1 MVQSVHPSVGE
12 SVSEEHTSKGADRAR
27 RTPYELVFGETD
39 FEIKVFPRI
48 REEARLQNVDPRDH
62 DRFAFLSVVGDA
74 LRDVLPEDAPVDAID
89 QYRAILFHS
98 YNFWRFERRHY
109 LLEPA
114 VARFLVEA
122 APGMESWDL
131 DLPCPTLYLQLP
143 ANLFWGSISPE
154 SVPEPVDGF
163 FVTSSP
169 GEDGLGKPFVRLEVL
184 MVLGIRRDRAGF
196 SVVPFSTEVGPGI
209 PAVWAES
216 PGRDEGRDFENML
229 PGGDLSG
236 LYSILTTTE
245 VLKLIARALWFL
257 DTNPEGAIPVA
268 PVERLEPRSPDS
280 PPHPEHPYIRITLD
294 AAEPSEGTSE

>member
-1 MVQSVHPSVGE
+1 
-12 SVSEEHTSKGADRAR
+12 VSEEHVSRGADRAR
-27 RTPYELVFGETD
+27 KTPYELVFGETD
-39 FEIKVFPRI
+39 FEIRVFPRI

-62 DRFAFLSVVGDA
+62 DRFAFLSVVGEA
-74 LRDVLPEDAPVDAID
+74 LRDVLPEDAPADAID

-98 YNFWRFERRHY
+98 YNFWRFGRRHY

-122 APGMESWDL
+122 APGLENWEL
-131 DLPCPTLYLQLP
+131 DLPHPTLYLQLP

-163 FVTSSP
+163 FVTCSQ
-169 GEDGLGKPFVRLEVL
+169 GVDGLGKPFVRLEVL
-184 MVLGIRRDRAGF
+184 VVLGIRRDRAGF

-209 PAVWAES
+209 PAIWAES

-245 VLKLIARALWFL
+245 ALKLLARTLWFVA
-257 DTNPEGAIPVA
+257 TNPGGAIPTS
-268 PVERLEPRSPDS
+268 PVERLEPRSPDD
-280 PPHPEHPYIRITLD
+280 PPHPEHAYIRITL
-294 AAEPSEGTSE
+294 EPDGPREESSE